1 MFGDPNAGF
10 EPSKAPEYDPLFST
24 DWDKWLEDYLI
35 NGDPDLKKHR
45 EDPYKPP
52 EPLPTPPPY
61 EMPEPL
67 PTPPPY
73 DPLPPLPT
81 PPPYDPTPGP
91 GPTPTP
97 TDPPAPT
104 PTDPPAPTPTDPPAP
119 TPTDPPVTLPTPVPT
134 PSPTEP
140 PKDPIEQ
147 RIASYR
153 NSSSAGDSR
162 YFGPAEIHQ
171 AVKDGAITWS
181 EAEEYFTQNQDLLN
195 KQHREG
201 GRGRTG
207 GRIPNGKHH
216 LNEDGTGMNIYDVL
230 SRGVN
235 SKAETFDTDQFV
247 KDRQDVVDSY
257 GRYSGTGADQ
267 DEQAIL
273 KKMNYTYGTN
283 YKDVG
288 DFSDK
293 QYYNWHTI
301 NHKDEYGDK
310 NYYKKP
316 EQRMAGDVWS
326 FSHGSGDE
334 DDNKKDENKDDNK
347 FTFNY

>member
-1 MFGDPNAGF
+1 MFGDPDAGF
-10 EPSKAPEYDPLFST
+10 APPEAPEYVSLFSG
-24 DWDKWLEDYLI
+24 DFDKWLENYLI
-35 NGDPDLKKHR
+35 YGDPDLKEHR
-45 EDPYKPP
+45 DKPYEPP

-73 DPLPPLPT
+73 DPRPPLPT
-81 PPPYDPTPGP
+81 PPPYPGP
-91 GPTPTP
+91 NPTDPPSPTP

-119 TPTDPPVTLPTPVPT
+119 TPTDPPAPPPTDPPA
-134 PSPTEP
+134 PSPEP
-140 PKDPIEQ
+140 TKDPIEQ
-147 RIASYR
+147 RIAAYKDWGSK
-153 NSSSAGDSR
+153 GDHR
-162 YFGPAEIHQ
+162 YFGPGEIHQ

-181 EAEEYFTQNQDLLN
+181 EAEEYFTKNQNLLN
-195 KQHREG
+195 QQHRQG

-207 GRIPNGKHH
+207 GRNPNGKHY
-216 LNEDGTGMNIYDVL
+216 LNEDGTGMNVYDVL

-235 SKAETFDTDQFV
+235 SKAETFDTDRFV

-257 GRYSGTGADQ
+257 GTYSGKGADKGEQ
-267 DEQAIL
+267 DIVKA
-273 KKMNYTYGTN
+273 MNYTYGTN

-301 NHKDEYGDK
+301 HHKDEYKDK
-310 NYYKKP
+310 DYYKKP
-316 EQRMAGDVWS
+316 EQRMAGDVW
-326 FSHGSGDE
+326 
-334 DDNKKDENKDDNK
+334 N
-347 FTFNY
+347 